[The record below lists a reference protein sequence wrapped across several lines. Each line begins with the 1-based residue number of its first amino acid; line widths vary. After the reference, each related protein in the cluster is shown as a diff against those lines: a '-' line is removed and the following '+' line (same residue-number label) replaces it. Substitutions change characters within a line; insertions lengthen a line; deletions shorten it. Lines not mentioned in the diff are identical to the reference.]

1 MFETKIEEMQP
12 DLRRKENTPVKKARD
27 SERETVMS
35 MSAGG
40 KNVSI
45 VNNIKV
51 SLRKLVDGSPNKND
65 RFSRVSFLRIMNKEG
80 NQNFTL
86 FQLFY
91 LPSIRT
97 CRVLEP
103 LLD

>member
-1 MFETKIEEMQP
+1 MVPPFISYNPYKARNTTCRSSGYEVLMFETKIEEMQP
-12 DLRRKENTPVKKARD
+12 DLRRKEKKPVKKARE

-65 RFSRVSFLRIMNKEG
+65 RF
-80 NQNFTL
+80 
-86 FQLFY
+86 
-91 LPSIRT
+91 
-97 CRVLEP
+97 
-103 LLD
+103 

>member
-1 MFETKIEEMQP
+1 MFKTKIEEMQP
-12 DLRRKENTPVKKARD
+12 DLRRKENKPVKKARE

-65 RFSRVSFLRIMNKEG
+65 RF
-80 NQNFTL
+80 
-86 FQLFY
+86 
-91 LPSIRT
+91 
-97 CRVLEP
+97 
-103 LLD
+103 

>member
-12 DLRRKENTPVKKARD
+12 DLRRKEKKPVKKARE

-65 RFSRVSFLRIMNKEG
+65 RFKGIFLRIMNKEG
-80 NQNFTL
+80 NQNFYPFSNCFTY
-86 FQLFY
+86 F
-91 LPSIRT
+91 R
-97 CRVLEP
+97 
-103 LLD
+103 